1 MNDLVK
7 LASKL
12 NIKYKIAND
21 ELVPDTIREPQAFE
35 PEAPALGKADK
46 PTQEVLE
53 FMDLLHNLAGLKNTL
68 VQVQD
73 KLNPSVG
80 LIVREIINL
89 RPGVLRNAL
98 KDSIG
103 QGTFS
108 NKDYISLRDNVS
120 VNISS
125 MNLVTQLQHLFSM
138 VKESVD
144 NGRLNPLEGQSLLPK
159 IRNVMLAVIN
169 FTS

>member
-7 LASKL
+7 LAGKL

-21 ELVPDTIREPQAFE
+21 ELAPDTIREPQTFE
-35 PEAPALGKADK
+35 PEAPAPGKADK
-46 PTQEVLE
+46 PTQEVSE
-53 FMDLLHNLAGLKNTL
+53 FMDFLHNLAGLKNSI
-68 VQVQD
+68 VQLQD
-73 KLNPSVG
+73 RINPSAG
-80 LIVREIINL
+80 LIVKEIINL

-98 KDSIG
+98 KDSIT

-125 MNLVTQLQHLFSM
+125 MGLGTQLQYLFSM
-138 VKESVD
+138 VS
-144 NGRLNPLEGQSLLPK
+144 S
-159 IRNVMLAVIN
+159 
-169 FTS
+169 